1 MLFFSYL
8 EFTSQIWT
16 FTQPNISQYRF
27 LFLSLFY
34 FIFLNF
40 LLLFFWGGGVS
51 RLSLPF
57 CYVFLTNIIF
67 ANVMKGNTLLKMN
80 TKTNTRYS
88 HRQSKK
94 QKKEQT
100 KTHETKTK
108 HPKLK
113 PKSNRLFTIA
123 FKFPTPTY
131 PRFRGS
137 WNLVCPSSKEI
148 PLISW
153 EETFD
158 RDTVRFSL
166 ATTIFSDGTSRA
178 KRPSTIAFKFSAALS
193 TYSCNTKMK

>member
-1 MLFFSYL
+1 MDFYTTQYFAVSFFVS
-8 EFTSQIWT
+8 FFI
-16 FTQPNISQYRF
+16 
-27 LFLSLFY
+27 LFY
-34 FIFLNF
+34 FFKF
-40 LLLFFWGGGVS
+40 SFTFFFGGGGRRFS

-67 ANVMKGNTLLKMN
+67 ANVMKGNTLLKKN
-80 TKTNTRYS
+80 TNIIPVILIDRQRNRKRNK
-88 HRQSKK
+88 HRHMK
-94 QKKEQT
+94 QK
-100 KTHETKTK
+100 HR
-108 HPKLK
+108 KLK

-131 PRFRGS
+131 PRFPGS

-153 EETFD
+153 EETFA

-178 KRPSTIAFKFSAALS
+178 KSP
-193 TYSCNTKMK
+193 

>member
-8 EFTSQIWT
+8 EFTSQIWA

-34 FIFLNF
+34 FIVLNF
-40 LLLFFWGGGVS
+40 LLLFFLGGGLVGF
-51 RLSLPF
+51 LCLLLCIPDKYHF
-57 CYVFLTNIIF
+57 CKCHEGKHAFKNEYKN
-67 ANVMKGNTLLKMN
+67 
-80 TKTNTRYS
+80 NTRYS

-100 KTHETKTK
+100 QTHETKTK
-108 HPKLK
+108 HQKLK

-123 FKFPTPTY
+123 FKFPTPIY

-153 EETFD
+153 EEILA

-178 KRPSTIAFKFSAALS
+178 KRPSTIAFKFSEALS